1 MASQGTGL
9 PIAQSNPVLVQPT
22 GVTRTINADQYSN
35 AQSWAQIAQAG
46 ARLADSAG
54 DYAKIEIHQ
63 AKVGY
68 LAEQDTE
75 IARVRTE
82 LRDQF
87 ANDPAGFDANW
98 TAYKDG
104 KIGAAEPW
112 AVGHLTAKLGSE
124 GNAGY
129 SAILTERRATDKRLD
144 GERIGA
150 LATQS
155 SSDVIGAAMAG
166 SLNTPDGEIKI
177 GKFRA
182 VLDTAV
188 TADLMPK
195 EKADLLFDDTMSKAQ
210 GEIAARDGVQV
221 YREKGF
227 DAAVDHLKK
236 GILENETLSLKG
248 ESRYKAF
255 NRGLSAVRLA
265 AAQDKEDRGAVI
277 ESSKDL
283 RARLSSNQPVDEG
296 EIRDHL
302 KELQRTG
309 AAAEFKR
316 LSVESAVATA
326 TAPYRSGLSLKNF
339 AAAVNTERVNVRAP
353 KVDPAMRFFLDKGW
367 SREQAAGI
375 VGNLLQET
383 GTLDPTQSHDGGTGI
398 GIAGW
403 RLERRKALESFAA
416 SRGKPVTDFETQL
429 EFVDYELRTS
439 EGKVGERLRQAK
451 TAGQAA
457 EAFISFERPVGWTPD
472 NPRGGHGFLN
482 RVRNAQGLIGEQAD
496 PTEFVGVPFG
506 GEIARRVQAQFVD
519 QARKA
524 WPDFK
529 MRIDQGKVL
538 DQEDF
543 TAVRYAAALSG
554 DAVWQ
559 KQVEDLAVA
568 NGIGREAGALPQ
580 AEQQAVVDQART
592 EIGVTVAENLQKQFD
607 RQRKMVMDDPVGFAV
622 ERDHAQPIPLDLS
635 SPAAAQAGVN
645 ARVTIARGVASEQ
658 QTQPGNPFRPAETAA
673 LAGAIAGGDPA
684 RAGAALDALA
694 GLPDDFLT
702 PALGN
707 SEIKA
712 AVGGAARSG
721 DPVRFNTAMQF
732 MDRLWA
738 RSPET
743 AKALFGEDQI
753 HALMTWQTNLRYM
766 TPEQMAKD
774 REKKALDP
782 GVREQF
788 KTLETAGKELAR
800 KTSFADV
807 VSAFDTSWWIT
818 PGPLAR
824 ATGSQPLA
832 PTDGLTRAAMLS
844 DYQSIYARRYAET
857 MGDADKATEQT
868 LALLKTKWAA
878 SGVNGGRL
886 MLNAPETLRDRS
898 GNPVYPAVDGSWD
911 WMTKQIE
918 TDLAQTLGPRGPID
932 NAATPTLR
940 SNNWEYT
947 LVSDRR
953 TQAEAQAGQPAS
965 YQVVVTDN
973 KTGQQSVM
981 PARYAF
987 DPTEAVAKGRVDFEA
1002 QRARQSGAYQSIS
1015 GELRGMF
1022 NPQMAGRPNAVP

>member
-9 PIAQSNPVLVQPT
+9 PTPQAERVLVQP
-22 GVTRTINADQYSN
+22 GGIVQPINADRYSD

-54 DYAKIEIHQ
+54 DYAKTEIHQ

-75 IARVRTE
+75 IARVRTD

-98 TAYKDG
+98 IAYKDG

-112 AVGHLTAKLGSE
+112 AVPHLTAKLGTE

-129 SAILTERRATDKRLD
+129 SSVLTERRATDRRLD
-144 GERIGA
+144 SERVGT

-166 SLNTPDGEIKI
+166 TLTEPDGQIKI

-188 TADLMPK
+188 TSELMTK
-195 EKADLLFDDTMSKAQ
+195 EKADFLFDDTMSKAQ

-236 GILENETLSLKG
+236 GILENEGLSLKG
-248 ESRYKAF
+248 EKRYAAF

-265 AAQDKEDRGAVI
+265 AAQDKEDRGAVV

-283 RARLSSNQPVDEG
+283 RARLASNQPVDEG

-316 LSVESAVATA
+316 LSVDHAVATA
-326 TAPYRSGLSLKNF
+326 TAPYRSGLNLKNF
-339 AAAVNTERVNVRAP
+339 AVAVSNERINVTAP
-353 KVDPAMRFFLDKGW
+353 RVDPAMRFFLEKGW

-403 RLERRKALESFAA
+403 RLERRKALEGFAA
-416 SRGKPVTDFETQL
+416 ARGKAANDFQTQL
-429 EFVDYELRTS
+429 EFVDHELRTS
-439 EGKVGERLRQAK
+439 EGTVGERLRQAK

-457 EAFISFERPVGWTPD
+457 EAFISFERPQGWTPD
-472 NPRGGHGFLN
+472 NPRAGHGFIN
-482 RVRNAQGLIGEQAD
+482 RVRNAQTLIGEQAD

-506 GEIARRVQAQFVD
+506 GEIARRVQATFVE

-529 MRIDQGKVL
+529 TRIDQGKVL
-538 DQEDF
+538 DQDDF

-559 KQVEDLAVA
+559 KQVDDLAIA
-568 NGIGREAGALPQ
+568 NGIGKEASTIPVAG
-580 AEQQAVVDQART
+580 QQAVVDQARA
-592 EIGVTVAENLQKQFD
+592 EIGVTVAESLQKQFD
-607 RQRKMVMDDPVGFAV
+607 RQRKMVLEDPVGFQI
-622 ERDHAQPIPLDLS
+622 ERGAPAPRPFDLS
-635 SPAAAQAGVN
+635 SPASAQAAID
-645 ARVTIARGVASEQ
+645 ARVTMARGVASEQ
-658 QTQPGNPFRPAETAA
+658 QTSPGNPFRPAETAA
-673 LAGAIAGGDPA
+673 LAGAIGGGDPA
-684 RAGAALDALA
+684 KASAAMDALA

-702 PALGN
+702 PALSN
-707 SEIKA
+707 PEIKA
-712 AVGGAARSG
+712 AVAGAARSG
-721 DPVRFNTAMQF
+721 DGVRFNSAMQF

-743 AKALFGEDQI
+743 AKALFGEEQV
-753 HALMTWQTNLRYM
+753 HALMTWQSNLRYM
-766 TPEQMAKD
+766 TPDQLAKD

-788 KTLETAGKELAR
+788 KALETAGKGIAG
-800 KTSFADV
+800 KASFEDV
-807 VSAFDTSWWIT
+807 VGKFDTSWWVT
-818 PGPLAR
+818 PGPIAR
-824 ATGSQPLA
+824 LTGSQPIA
-832 PTDGLTRAAMLS
+832 PADGLTRAALMA
-844 DYQSIYARRYAET
+844 DYQSIYARRYSET
-857 MGDADKATEQT
+857 MGDEAKAAEQT
-868 LALLKTKWAA
+868 VALLKTKWAA
-878 SGVNGGRL
+878 SSVNGGRL

-911 WMTKQIE
+911 WMKKQVEADLTKTI
-918 TDLAQTLGPRGPID
+918 GPRGPIA
-932 NAATPTLR
+932 NAETPTLR
-940 SNNWEYT
+940 SNNWDYT

-953 TQAEAQAGQPAS
+953 TQAEAQAGGPAS
-965 YQVVVTDN
+965 YQIVVTDN
-973 KTGQQSVM
+973 KTGRQSVL
-981 PARYAF
+981 PSRYAF

-1002 QRARQSGAYQSIS
+1002 QRARQSGAYQSIN
-1015 GELRGMF
+1015 GELRGIF
-1022 NPQMAGRPNAVP
+1022 DPKTAAR